1 MMKSRFF
8 FESLKTSPKNNEYGK
23 NFINIVIKLN
33 QKSTI
38 FMKNLIIGLLLFI
51 SGSVMAQD
59 ALPDIALETLDGQTT
74 SLLQEASQSPLTVIS
89 LWATWCVPCIK
100 ELDAISEIYMDWQEE
115 TNVSLIAVSIDDART
130 VRRVRPM
137 INGKGWD
144 YNILLDTNNDVK
156 RALGAA
162 TVPLTVLVKNG
173 QIVYRHSGYAPG
185 AEIEL
190 YEQILANAE

>member
-1 MMKSRFF
+1 
-8 FESLKTSPKNNEYGK
+8 
-23 NFINIVIKLN
+23 
-33 QKSTI
+33 
-38 FMKNLIIGLLLFI
+38 MKNLFLGLLIFA
-51 SGSVMAQD
+51 SGTLMAQD
-59 ALPDIALETLDGQTT
+59 ALPDIALETLDGQKT
-74 SLLQEASQSPLTVIS
+74 SLLQEAKESPLTIIS

-100 ELDAISEIYMDWQEE
+100 ELDAISEIYPDWQEE

-173 QIVYRHSGYAPG
+173 QIIYRHSGYTPG
-185 AEIEL
+185 AEFEL